1 MVVEILMPSAQ
12 AEDQHDDQDD
22 DEDGDDVHG

>member
-22 DEDGDDVHG
+22 DEDGDDVH